1 MILHTMYDTLVM
13 AEKAQRQETIAR
25 LVGRGRA
32 GTQGELIK
40 GLRSKGVHVDQST
53 LSRDLAELGIRK
65 SGGRYVIPD
74 AELPHPDQPDYSAAV
89 RWFTCCGPHTVVIRT
104 NAGQAQPI
112 AVTIDEAGDPSIL
125 ATVAGDD
132 TIFVATKTRRAQAV
146 ALRRLKTWFGDKY
159 ER

>member
-1 MILHTMYDTLVM
+1 MHSMYDSPSMIT
-13 AEKAQRQETIAR
+13 KAQRQETITR

-40 GLRSKGVHVDQST
+40 GLRSKGVRVDQST

-65 SGGRYVIPD
+65 SDGRYVI
-74 AELPHPDQPDYSAAV
+74 AQMEQPHPDQPDYSAAV
-89 RWFTCCGPHTVVIRT
+89 RWYTSCGPHTIVIRT
-104 NAGQAQPI
+104 NTGQAQPI
-112 AVTIDEAGDPSIL
+112 AFTIDEAGDPSIL